1 MKSAEDDRKLACEVR
16 RIEWVRYD
24 HGELAAQER
33 SRLEAHLPGCA
44 HCQGVRQGQGDARAA
59 MTPAEVAA
67 QSVAILQ
74 KLERPAPRRLSW
86 WRPQLWAGL
95 VAAAIAAVVIAP
107 RAAELFSE
115 GPQIRTKGA
124 RGPTL
129 EMWVNTPE
137 GAQPGSDGM
146 RLGEG
151 DQIQFRYR
159 ASGRQYVL
167 VVSVDGKGVTTPL
180 YPEVPGESL
189 KVAPDGEHVLEG
201 SVILDDAKG
210 PERIFAFFSDQPLS
224 YAEVAARLKE
234 ALPPGS
240 DLVELDGVE
249 VKGADLE
256 SVLIIKE

>member
-1 MKSAEDDRKLACEVR
+1 MIGADQDRKLACEVR

-24 HGELAAQER
+24 HGELSAQER
-33 SRLEAHLPGCA
+33 ARLEAHLPGCA
-44 HCQGVRQGQGDARAA
+44 HCQGVRQGQAAARAA
-59 MTPAEVAA
+59 LTPAEVAA
-67 QSVAILQ
+67 QSVAIVER
-74 KLERPAPRRLSW
+74 LERPALRRAAW

-107 RAAELFSE
+107 RALEQLGG

-124 RGPTL
+124 SGPSL

-146 RLGEG
+146 HLGEG

-224 YAEVAARLKE
+224 YAEVVDRLKE